1 MRNVLRDNFLKP
13 AVLGLAVALGC
24 FGLVNGAWAQYR
36 MDVLP
41 EGAGQD
47 ISQPQIV
54 EKPNA
59 QLPLDADFVRSDGTA
74 VKLGSVFDHGKPVIV
89 SLVYFSCPNLC
100 GFNQDALVEAVKDG
114 PLNLSL
120 GKDYDIVV
128 VSIDSDDTPAEAA
141 VKRGHYVD
149 LMNRKPTEPGVT
161 YLTGTDANIK
171 ELADAVGFGYRRVY
185 HQDNK
190 YLHATGIFICTPEGK
205 LSQTIL
211 GLSYPP
217 DTLHYRL
224 VEASNGHIGSGMLSL
239 ALCCGAMKFNTATG
253 MYENNPYFWVGTG
266 GGLLTIVL
274 LGGFMFYLFRT
285 DAKRT
290 KLPPSLPTA
299 TS

>member
-1 MRNVLRDNFLKP
+1 MRSVLRDNFLRP
-13 AVLGLAVALGC
+13 AVVGLAVALGC
-24 FGLVNGAWAQYR
+24 LGWVSGARAQYR

-59 QLPLDADFVRSDGTA
+59 QLPLDADFVRSDGVA
-74 VKLGSVFDHGKPVIV
+74 VKLGSVFGHNKPVV
-89 SLVYFSCPNLC
+89 LSLVYFSCPLLC
-100 GFNQDALVEAVKDG
+100 GVNQDSLANAVKDG
-114 PLNLSL
+114 PRNLSV

-128 VSIDSDDTPAEAA
+128 VSIDSDDTSADAA
-141 VKRGHYVD
+141 VKRAHYVD

-161 YLTGTDANIK
+161 YLTGKEANVK
-171 ELADAVGFGYRRVY
+171 ELADAVGFGYRRLY
-185 HQDNK
+185 NQDNK
-190 YLHATGIFICTPEGK
+190 YLHATGIFICTPDGR

-211 GLSYPP
+211 GVDYPS

-224 VEASNGHIGSGMLSL
+224 VEASNGRIGSGMLSL
-239 ALCCGAMKFNTATG
+239 ALCCGAMKFNAATG

-299 TS
+299 TT